1 MISSKEFLLLAV
13 DTAGIQKYIFNSNR
27 LRENVGASQL
37 VASVTGEWTFDA
49 IRKTATDHNVGDKDR
64 ILDKQIESSKVDVEV
79 LYSGGGNFVALFRTQ
94 DAAKKFTGNLSRR
107 VLTDAPG
114 LNLFISSVAFT
125 WGTDVFGE
133 KLGQVFREMKERRSA
148 QPNVMPL
155 AGLGVTV
162 MCQSTSMPA
171 VGKDKKDKNPV
182 SAEVLAKLDATNDAN
197 ERLKRELPAEED
209 HEYSLDFDDLGRTRG
224 ESSQIAVVHADGDGV
239 GDLIQEIGCNYKSP
253 DQARVHIAELRNLSD
268 NLNGYAQTALRET
281 VDYLWQLARDSEDVA
296 DMFGRRTLPFRPLVF
311 GGDDVTFVCD
321 GRIGL
326 ALTLKYLE
334 EFQAA
339 SGLTAC
345 AGVAIVKSHYPFA
358 RAYELAEELCQSAK
372 AYRRESGAQA
382 CYLDW
387 HFTAGG
393 IYGDIG
399 EIRRREYTVSASSLT
414 LRPVSAFGSDM
425 RSWATVAAGLKA
437 FQGEEWQEKRNK
449 TKALREKLR
458 GGKTAVK
465 EFEELYDAKLPEV
478 DGFKQGWSA
487 DGYCGYFDA
496 IELMDLYLPL
506 LQEEKV
512 NEPDAAS

>member
-1 MISSKEFLLLAV
+1 MEISNVFFLLAV
-13 DTAGIQKYIFNSNR
+13 ETTGIQKYIFNSNR
-27 LRENVGASQL
+27 LQENVGASQL
-37 VASVTGEWTFDA
+37 VASISGEWAFDA
-49 IRKTATDHNVGDKDR
+49 IRKTANDHNIDNKDR
-64 ILDKQIESSKVDVEV
+64 ILDKPIESSTVDVEV

-94 DAAKKFTGNLSRR
+94 DAAKKFAGNLSRR
-107 VLTDAPG
+107 VLTDAPV
-114 LNLFISSVAFT
+114 LNLSIHSVAFT
-125 WGTDVFGE
+125 WGADVFGE
-133 KLGQVFREMKERRSA
+133 KLEQVFGEMKERRSA
-148 QPNVMPL
+148 QPNVMAL
-155 AGLGVTV
+155 SGLGITV
-162 MCQSTSMPA
+162 MCQSTAMPA
-171 VGKDKKDKNPV
+171 VGKDEKDKNPV
-182 SAEVLAKLDATNDAN
+182 SPEVLAKLEAAKDAN
-197 ERLKRELPAEED
+197 ERLKRDLPAGED
-209 HEYSLDFDDLGRTRG
+209 HVYPLDFDDLGRTRG
-224 ESSQIAVVHADGDGV
+224 EASLIAVVHADGDGIGKRIEAI
-239 GDLIQEIGCNYKSP
+239 GDKYLQPS
-253 DQARVHIAELRNLSD
+253 QARTHITELRNFSD
-268 NLNGYAQTALRET
+268 DLNGYAQTALRKT

-372 AYRRESGAQA
+372 AYRRTFDAAG

-399 EIRRREYTVSASSLT
+399 EIRRREYRVSTGSLT
-414 LRPVSAFGSDM
+414 LRPVSAFGSDL
-425 RSWATVAAGLKA
+425 RSWATIAAGLKA

-458 GGKTAVK
+458 GGRPVVQ
-465 EFEELYDAKLPEV
+465 EFETLYGQELPSIN
-478 DGFKQGWSA
+478 GFEHGWSA
-487 DGYCGYFDA
+487 NGYSGYFDA
-496 IELMDLYLPL
+496 IELMDLYLTL
-506 LQEEKV
+506 LQEENV
-512 NEPDAAS
+512 DEHHAAS